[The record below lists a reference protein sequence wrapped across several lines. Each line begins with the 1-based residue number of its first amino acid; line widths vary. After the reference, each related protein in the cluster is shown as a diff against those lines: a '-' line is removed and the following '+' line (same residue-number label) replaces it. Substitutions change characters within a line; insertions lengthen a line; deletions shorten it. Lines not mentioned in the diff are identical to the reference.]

1 MTYQIQITPELK
13 ARLDA
18 LAAREGTTADAVAA
32 RTLEQH
38 LPPMGDPKALSEL
51 LRKWNEEDESEPED
65 DSFFQELDE
74 HRPSYRKLFPAELKG
89 ISW

>member
-38 LPPMGDPKALSEL
+38 LPPAKPKERLLKLLDDWAAEEPDDDAEEFLLQMDGD
-51 LRKWNEEDESEPED
+51 
-65 DSFFQELDE
+65 
-74 HRPSYRKLFPAELKG
+74 RPSFRRLYPADLKG
-89 ISW
+89 ITW

>member
-18 LAAREGTTADAVAA
+18 LAAHEGTTPDAVAA

-38 LPPMGDPKALSEL
+38 LPPAKPKERL
-51 LRKWNEEDESEPED
+51 LKLLDEWAAEEPED
-65 DSFFQELDE
+65 DAEEFLLQLDRD
-74 HRPSYRKLFPAELKG
+74 RPSCRRLFRVELRG
-89 ISW
+89 ITW